1 MSGATAARGR
11 RALDRRLARLRPVDR
26 FTVPRTGWI
35 KAVRESLVMSQ
46 ADLAR
51 RMGLTQAAVAS
62 MERSEAND
70 RIQLDTLRR
79 VADSM
84 DCDLMYALVPR
95 TGLESTLR
103 TQARRTLGPH
113 LRAVAQTM
121 SLEDQDS
128 NPEAELIEDEI
139 TRLVASGRLWK

>member
-1 MSGATAARGR
+1 MRSSTAARGR
-11 RALDRRLARLRPVDR
+11 RALDQRLAELRPIER

-35 KAVRESLVMSQ
+35 KALRESLAMSQ

-51 RMGLTQAAVAS
+51 KMGLTQAAVAS
-62 MERSEAND
+62 MERSEASD
-70 RIQLDTLRR
+70 KIQLDTLRR
-79 VADSM
+79 VADTM
-84 DCDLMYALVPR
+84 DCDLVYALVPR

-103 TQARRTLGPH
+103 GEARRKLAPH

-128 NPEAELIEDEI
+128 TPEAELIEDEI
-139 TRLVASGRLWK
+139 ARLIASGRLWK